1 MTTIKKTIDITSKLT
16 KEQLKMLKE
25 AENTPYSYDEDNPLL
40 TKEELA
46 KFSRV
51 SERIQKERESKR
63 KENVTLRLSPNTV
76 RKAKSLGKG
85 YTKILAQIIED
96 ALNDPDLIKG

>member
-1 MTTIKKTIDITSKLT
+1 
-16 KEQLKMLKE
+16 
-25 AENTPYSYDEDNPLL
+25 ENTPYSYDEDNPLL

-51 SERIQKERESKR
+51 SERIQKEREIRR

-96 ALNDPDLIKG
+96 ALNDPDLIKD

>member
-1 MTTIKKTIDITSKLT
+1 MATIKKTIDVTSKLT

-25 AENTPYSYDEDNPLL
+25 AENAPYSYDEDNLLL

>member
-1 MTTIKKTIDITSKLT
+1 MATIKKTIDITSKLT